1 MEASSRMDRAEYQA
15 GYLAGVGIVP
25 IRTCYANH
33 EPHYARGIT
42 AGMVALWC
50 GVDLSACV

>member
-1 MEASSRMDRAEYQA
+1 MTAARMDRAEYQA

-25 IRTCYANH
+25 TRIHYANH

-50 GVDLSACV
+50 GVDMSVRV